1 MRRGY
6 ENAVFKG
13 VVMNKHIV
21 VLAGLA
27 MWVAGTVCGAETY
40 PVKRSEFSRLLPAQ
54 TLSDSAA
61 IIRILLET
69 RLELMTAKCYYEA
82 QTQALD
88 RQMAQVTPVLEEAMQ
103 EGHRLRKRHL
113 RAMLQKAA
121 LQDKQRLLNENY
133 QVILAVTRYRK
144 GLDLIKLL
152 YEKILG
158 LDHHFSALQT
168 QQNVLLL
175 SNPNTFPEFQEYRSA
190 VEERLKRKNALKLPG
205 VMEGNPFL
213 SAAFSLIASVVG
225 DGQPAQKTKE
235 LERMSCI
242 LDFTLRMSNDL
253 HLIYYE
259 TAFLKDLNQTLK
271 KDCIAL
277 FGDYTKPIGYYTPLD
292 LCRKSDDWENVNQSL
307 TKFGARMENL
317 STTNSEKAKQD
328 LSRAHADLS
337 FPVDRLL
344 DFINQYAQFV
354 SQGEKYYQKFQVIVN
369 NYANETLCTGQLP
382 PQFAD
387 LKRDIALSI
396 EKFNESYYIS
406 ELKGSKLKDLLY
418 GNPD

>member
-1 MRRGY
+1 
-6 ENAVFKG
+6 
-13 VVMNKHIV
+13 MNKRIAA
-21 VLAGLA
+21 LACLLTAIGGMLHFTASASGLSPD
-27 MWVAGTVCGAETY
+27 G
-40 PVKRSEFSRLLPAQ
+40 
-54 TLSDSAA
+54 DSAV
-61 IIRILLET
+61 IRIFFET
-69 RLELMTAKCYYEA
+69 RQALAATKRYYEA
-82 QTQALD
+82 QSQELD
-88 RQMAQVTPVLEEAMQ
+88 QQMALITPLLEEAMQ
-103 EGHRLRKRHL
+103 YNRLRKRHL
-113 RAMLQKAA
+113 RAMLYKAA
-121 LQDKQRLLNENY
+121 ITDQQRQLNENY
-133 QVILAVTRYRK
+133 QVSLTVTRYRK

-168 QQNVLLL
+168 QQTVLLL
-175 SNPNTFPEFQEYRSA
+175 SNPNTFPEFQQYRQA
-190 VEERLKRKNALKLPG
+190 LEGRLKRKTALKLPG

-225 DGQPAQKTKE
+225 DGQPTEKTKE

-253 HLIYYE
+253 QLIYYE

-277 FGDYTKPIGYYTPLD
+277 FYDYAKPIGYHTPLD
-292 LCRKSDDWENVNQSL
+292 LCRKGDDWENVNL
-307 TKFGARMENL
+307 ALDKFNARMEAFAN
-317 STTNSEKAKQD
+317 TNTERAKQD
-328 LSRAHADLS
+328 LSKCYADLS
-337 FPVDRLL
+337 FPIDRLL

-354 SQGEKYYQKFQVIVN
+354 SQGEKYYQKFQVITN
-369 NYANETLCTGQLP
+369 SYANESLCAGQLP

-387 LKRDIALSI
+387 LKRDITLSI

-418 GNPD
+418 GNTE

>member
-1 MRRGY
+1 
-6 ENAVFKG
+6 
-13 VVMNKHIV
+13 MNKHVV
-21 VLAGLA
+21 VLAGLWA
-27 MWVAGTVCGAETY
+27 FFGVIICHAESPSSFVA
-40 PVKRSEFSRLLPAQ
+40 KPAFVSYVHMH
-54 TLSDSAA
+54 SDSSA
-61 IIRILLET
+61 IKILFET
-69 RLELMTAKCYYEA
+69 RLELLTAKRYYEA
-82 QTQALD
+82 QIQVLD
-88 RQMAQVTPVLEEAMQ
+88 QQMALIAPVLEEAMQ
-103 EGHRLRKRHL
+103 EGRRLRKRHL

-121 LQDKQRLLNENY
+121 LQDQQRLLNENY
-133 QVILAVTRYRK
+133 QVVLAITRYRK

-175 SNPNTFPEFQEYRSA
+175 SNPNTFPEFQQYRSA
-190 VEERLKRKNALKLPG
+190 VEERLKRKNALKLPS

-225 DGQPAQKTKE
+225 DGQPSEKTKE
-235 LERMSCI
+235 LEQLACI
-242 LDFTLRMSNDL
+242 LDFTLRMGNDL

-259 TAFLKDLNQTLK
+259 TAYLKDLNQTLK

-277 FGDYTKPIGYYTPLD
+277 FADYAKPIGYYTPLD

-307 TKFGARMENL
+307 TKFGLRMENL
-317 STTNSEKAKQD
+317 ATTNTEKVKQD
-328 LSRAHADLS
+328 LVRAHADLS

-369 NYANETLCTGQLP
+369 NYANETLCAGQLP

-387 LKRDIALSI
+387 LKRDIAMSI

-418 GNPD
+418 GSPE